1 MSTVINNIDIDEKNK
16 VIDISLILNLDTSS
30 LVKDPI
36 KGYHTQRILSEK
48 ITSAYDKLKR
58 NRQIFNDT
66 KLSTRLSQL
75 GQLASLAV
83 TFAGMATAN
92 PMITYAGVSSL
103 LAEVP
108 SFGGMMSGFA
118 ALDEEDIH
126 RYVAMGKSP
135 RLKLHDVSE
144 YNFNNKELTND
155 QRKDMYSKVWE
166 NYAIH
171 MGRSEYLKDL
181 LSETPEISYMHLY
194 DGDYPYPNPRYEE
207 LRKEILGAEQGA
219 IDMLE
224 LIQPG
229 LKEKRSEVFINGLK
243 EIFKPLIIKS
253 SELFTSSNEQNK
265 KETYV
270 DQQAKNKAESAWHPQ
285 MSAPTDANSAQ
296 NEQEWFPRMATD
308 SAVKKSKTQLKEL
321 NSTVEASRDLFKEFS
336 EMELQLPEPRGEEYY
351 QLAMETWN
359 KELEE
364 EQKRREALAQSLTD
378 DYLSNSE
385 IFKEGQTAFEDF
397 GKQLDETKKG
407 IDEISTFEFPLDDAE
422 IDASLARYKKKV
434 EDEMGP
440 SFGQQAAAF
449 TRVFQDQMRS
459 VFGDEATTMITNFTA
474 MWAEQNG
481 SWSEMWD
488 ENWAGML
495 STGLLAL
502 DAIDGK
508 QSKIVQGLA
517 GGLGQLQALK
527 AEAKMDWGNL
537 FKQKGGEVTGIAISA
552 LGGMFGRDTQ
562 VGNALS
568 GVGSG
573 VAMGASFGPMGAFA
587 GGVLGGLSSLMSF
600 DSGPSPEEIAKE
612 YAGKAG
618 GRYGIDSALLEQVI
632 LKNSNNGKNAW
643 EAMYHP
649 ETLQVILSQLKEFGE
664 KTQKMF
670 AEDIAH
676 GINITWVDE
685 QHTSSEDWAAI
696 DNSCMHTQILGAA

>member
-1 MSTVINNIDIDEKNK
+1 MPENNIYIT
-16 VIDISLILNLDTSS
+16 VTTS
-30 LVKDPI
+30 D
-36 KGYHTQRILSEK
+36 
-48 ITSAYDKLKR
+48 D
-58 NRQIFNDT
+58 D
-66 KLSTRLSQL
+66 
-75 GQLASLAV
+75 
-83 TFAGMATAN
+83 
-92 PMITYAGVSSL
+92 
-103 LAEVP
+103 
-108 SFGGMMSGFA
+108 
-118 ALDEEDIH
+118 
-126 RYVAMGKSP
+126 
-135 RLKLHDVSE
+135 
-144 YNFNNKELTND
+144 
-155 QRKDMYSKVWE
+155 
-166 NYAIH
+166 
-171 MGRSEYLKDL
+171 
-181 LSETPEISYMHLY
+181 
-194 DGDYPYPNPRYEE
+194 
-207 LRKEILGAEQGA
+207 
-219 IDMLE
+219 
-224 LIQPG
+224 
-229 LKEKRSEVFINGLK
+229 KEKRLIVHASSKVSKRIAEDYPAYKQNYSRLNNMAEDVKIEVLKNFENYKKQAANIALSTAALVASSGALLLSGIPTGLAATSLAALGASGDIMSGIGLAGSVNDFFENENNALTGRGLAQSRIPNVYSRFINRESNTELENIALK
-243 EIFKPLIIKS
+243 KDLYWNLLYESAKEQALFEIEK
-253 SELFTSSNEQNK
+253 EK
-265 KETYV
+265 KETRYV
-270 DQQAKNKAESAWHPQ
+270 SYPVGYSSFPRPVLGEKPHWLVAWGIAQSQKRQEKYEQMLDIIDPSYKQKQEKLKKEFEDSANGFFQNEVMPFWKSLWGIKDTKHNTVIETDGAWYPQ
-285 MSAPTDANSAQ
+285 MSAPKDANSAQ

-351 QLAMETWN
+351 QSAMETWN

-474 MWAEQNG
+474 VWAEQNG

-508 QSKIVQGLA
+508 QSKIIQGLA

-537 FKQKGGEVTGIAISA
+537 FKEKGGEVTGIAISA
-552 LGGMFGRDTQ
+552 LGGMFGRDSQ

-568 GVGSG
+568 
-573 VAMGASFGPMGAFA
+573 
-587 GGVLGGLSSLMSF
+587 
-600 DSGPSPEEIAKE
+600 
-612 YAGKAG
+612 GKAG
-618 GRYGIDSALLEQVI
+618 GRYGIDSSLLEQVI
-632 LKNSNNGKNAW
+632 LKNSNNGENAW

-670 AEDIAH
+670 AEDISH

-696 DNSCMHTQILGAA
+696 DNSCMHTQLLVAA